1 MTALPHGIAGLI
13 ARLGLA
19 RRIRASMMIA
29 GVATTSALV
38 VGAPM
43 MHATRVSTPMMATA
57 GDMLATMDG
66 ADLYWEEKGP
76 LQNPPLEESDFKEYD
91 KFSTFVAACQQHGID
106 LSQPDI
112 TVFAPGDKACAE
124 YSAVNGPLTKAVCG
138 YHVVK
143 GVVPTDSLASASL
156 ATLEGSSITYR
167 RMFRKNFVDNAFC
180 SAMAA
185 PPRSSYKGDI
195 KADNGLIHGINEVI
209 YPGWSVSAGMEDATR
224 A

>member
-1 MTALPHGIAGLI
+1 M
-13 ARLGLA
+13 
-19 RRIRASMMIA
+19 IRASMMIA

-38 VGAPM
+38 VGAPT
-43 MHATRVSTPMMATA
+43 MHASRVSTPMMATI
-57 GDMLATMDG
+57 GDQLSTMDG

-124 YSAVNGPLTKAVCG
+124 YSAVNGPLTKEVCAA
-138 YHVVK
+138 
-143 GVVPTDSLASASL
+143 LAS
-156 ATLEGSSITYR
+156 
-167 RMFRKNFVDNAFC
+167 
-180 SAMAA
+180 

-209 YPGWSVSAGMEDATR
+209 Y
-224 A
+224 